1 MQPDHIRTIL
11 ETELDTEIW
20 LKQQEKTQI
29 EQEIARGEEMIA
41 SLKRESSLSASKPN
55 GSALTAL
62 DEEEVPLASTTIV
75 EMSIDGK
82 QVQLACPE
90 CKRTA
95 FFSLTGFVN
104 HCRIVHNLVFLSPE
118 ERIERCGIPM
128 INGSTNGTE
137 SNGSE
142 DPSALTDHDSLLRQK
157 LARIRAECAM
167 NLPEKRPQ
175 IKCFDLEP
183 IDLSLDQ
190 RSFSPIFPTL
200 EPLPEADEPD
210 LGSQDQITN
219 SSSSQPQAPI
229 IHTEINHQFATAQTE
244 QESRFY
250 IVKRIIVGN
259 LVKASEDGTGYR
271 WKLYIRDE
279 EEFLLKTLRKAIFYL
294 HSSYKPD
301 DVVELTQYPFVLSRT
316 GWGEFPLKIE
326 LDFHGVPKPIQLH
339 YQLKLTQGRGSSKW
353 VLGNERKYN
362 IELEKISSALPPPA
376 EHDLAP
382 LKEPGSQLKE
392 PANAVVL
399 SSQPQR
405 ERKFL
410 YCKFCGA
417 QHLPLKSFVALQQCC
432 EYRLKV
438 EHINSFTSFNPR
450 SLQAPIS
457 PTANRPAASN
467 QEISFWHRQ
476 LHHKRSN
483 FRMTQLVV
491 ECTTAGINNSADN
504 QQLKMNSSAVEFV
517 AEAGQSFLRELIARA
532 VGEARECQ
540 AKAKKNYPSEEPR
553 AVLLTPVHL
562 YNVLVGCEK
571 FDFLTNKNLL
581 SS

>member
-11 ETELDTEIW
+11 EAELDTEIW
-20 LKQQEKTQI
+20 LKQQENTRI

-41 SLKRESSLSASKPN
+41 TLKRESSLSANKPN
-55 GSALTAL
+55 GSANAAL
-62 DEEEVPLASTTIV
+62 DEEVPPASTTIV
-75 EMSIDGK
+75 ERSIDGK

-128 INGSTNGTE
+128 LSSSSSNNNIE
-137 SNGSE
+137 SNPSE
-142 DPSALTDHDSLLRQK
+142 DLSILTDHDSLLRQK

-175 IKCFDLEP
+175 IKCFHLHP
-183 IDLSLDQ
+183 LDLSLDQ
-190 RSFSPIFPTL
+190 RSFSPVFPTL
-200 EPLPEADEPD
+200 EPIPAADEPD
-210 LGSQDQITN
+210 LLQQHQISN
-219 SSSSQPQAPI
+219 SDSLQPQATV
-229 IHTEINHQFATAQTE
+229 IHTEINHQFTTAQTE

-279 EEFLLKTLRKAIFYL
+279 EEFLSKTLRKAIFYL

-316 GWGEFPLKIE
+316 GWGEFPLRIE

-362 IELEKISSALPPPA
+362 IELEKISTALPPPA
-376 EHDLAP
+376 
-382 LKEPGSQLKE
+382 
-392 PANAVVL
+392 
-399 SSQPQR
+399 R
-405 ERKFL
+405 
-410 YCKFCGA
+410 
-417 QHLPLKSFVALQQCC
+417 
-432 EYRLKV
+432 
-438 EHINSFTSFNPR
+438 T
-450 SLQAPIS
+450 
-457 PTANRPAASN
+457 
-467 QEISFWHRQ
+467 
-476 LHHKRSN
+476 
-483 FRMTQLVV
+483 
-491 ECTTAGINNSADN
+491 
-504 QQLKMNSSAVEFV
+504 
-517 AEAGQSFLRELIARA
+517 
-532 VGEARECQ
+532 
-540 AKAKKNYPSEEPR
+540 
-553 AVLLTPVHL
+553 
-562 YNVLVGCEK
+562 
-571 FDFLTNKNLL
+571 
-581 SS
+581 